1 MEEKRMELVQ
11 EFIDYLQQQLGE
23 PYLWGGQH
31 TKLTPANYVSL
42 IHKKEDGR
50 GGYKDETYAQAAID
64 FCKKRFEAGAKVLYA
79 YDCSGLGCYWL
90 YNLKHLYKGD
100 VSANT
105 MMHRCT
111 LKKEAPKRG
120 WWVFHTDSKG
130 KATHVGY
137 MISDSYLIEAKG
149 RKYGVVK
156 TKFRAKDWDRWGI
169 PQVFAEELT
178 PPAPE
183 PKGRVEV
190 IGWRVSVREADNTDG
205 KRLFI
210 AHRGDKFKLID
221 TAASGWYRIQTHKGD
236 GYITNKSEYTKVTEP

>member
-1 MEEKRMELVQ
+1 MLN
-11 EFIDYLQQQLGE
+11 EFIQYLQSQVGQ

-90 YNLKHLYKGD
+90 YNIKHLYKGD